1 MFRVRNSFARQ
12 VTFWVDKWGMLIYN
26 LCKEQVMSKLVNGE
40 KVVADKI
47 PFVDFDKVFAGDVAL
62 KEFKKAFH
70 EEIEIK
76 YCYQGSFGV
85 LTNSTLNYLT
95 AGDIVITNPYDIHS
109 NVDLGQ
115 AGRYYMVILDLDVFS
130 QIEFDGEDLRRQLI
144 SGKVK
149 FNNLVK
155 DNVEMQALIKGI
167 ALESQAK
174 KPHYKLCVQGM
185 TQQLI
190 ALLLRQC
197 VSVQENKTD
206 KNHLKL
212 KNIIVPAL
220 SKIHTDYA
228 KELSIDELSGL
239 CMVSKSHFCRTFK
252 KAMGVTPVQYINSY
266 RIDVASAMLK
276 NTDESCGAIAGLCG
290 FEDQSYFYRL
300 FKLLKGVS
308 PTSLR
313 K

>member
-1 MFRVRNSFARQ
+1 
-12 VTFWVDKWGMLIYN
+12 
-26 LCKEQVMSKLVNGE
+26 MSNASSNQKA
-40 KVVADKI
+40 VADKI
-47 PFVDFDKVFAGDVAL
+47 PFVDYDKVFAGDVTL

-85 LTNSTLNYLT
+85 LTNSTLNILT

-109 NVDLGQ
+109 NIDLGQ

-149 FNNLVK
+149 FNNLIK
-155 DNVEMQALIKGI
+155 NNVEMQSLIKGM

-174 KPHYKLCVQGM
+174 KPHYKLCIKGM
-185 TQQLI
+185 TEQLI
-190 ALLLRQC
+190 AHLLRQC
-197 VSVQENKTD
+197 VSSEENKTD

-212 KNIIVPAL
+212 KNVIVPAL

-228 KELSIDELSGL
+228 KDLSIDELSQL

-252 KAMGVTPVQYINSY
+252 KAMGVTPVQYLNSY

-276 NTDESCGAIAGLCG
+276 NTDESCGRIAEICG
-290 FEDQSYFYRL
+290 FTDQSYFYRL
-300 FKLLKGVS
+300 FKTYKGVS
-308 PTSLR
+308 PNSLR